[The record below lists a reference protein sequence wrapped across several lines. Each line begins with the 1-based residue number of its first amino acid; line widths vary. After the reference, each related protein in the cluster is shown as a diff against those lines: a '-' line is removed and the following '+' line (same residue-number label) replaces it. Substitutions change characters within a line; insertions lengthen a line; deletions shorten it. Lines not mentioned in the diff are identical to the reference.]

1 MTIPRSSR
9 SHAHVDC
16 WRFRPPKKAGLAPIY
31 AALLLLVGLSLAG
44 FAASFWPQA
53 PGPSASEESQGETT
67 RATQSFDGGPDAP
80 VQPSEPRVRRRW
92 M

>member
-1 MTIPRSSR
+1 MTIPLVYARAR
-9 SHAHVDC
+9 ARRVLT
-16 WRFRPPKKAGLAPIY
+16 GLAPIY

-53 PGPSASEESQGETT
+53 PGPSASRESRDEIP
-67 RATQSFDGGPDAP
+67 RATLSFDRGPDAP
-80 VQPSEPRVRRRW
+80 AQPSEPRVRRRW